1 MQKKQTEIHSKSLVN
16 TQNVV
21 IEYFIDVKYSFQ
33 NLNILSYNCFIK
45 ITSTLIL
52 FGAWMS

>member
-52 FGAWMS
+52 FGA